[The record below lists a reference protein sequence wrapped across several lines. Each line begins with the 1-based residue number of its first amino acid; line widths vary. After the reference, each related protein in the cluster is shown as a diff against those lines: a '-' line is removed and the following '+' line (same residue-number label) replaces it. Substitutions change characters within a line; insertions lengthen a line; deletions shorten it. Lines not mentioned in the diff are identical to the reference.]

1 MRRFFANI
9 NPSDATITL
18 SAEDSN
24 HILNV
29 LRLERSAQIIVCDG
43 NGTDYTCELTETA
56 KNAAIATIQSSSLCP
71 AEPQTKVTLFQ
82 GLPKSD
88 KMELIIQKCVE
99 IGVTA
104 IVPVITD
111 RTIVKM
117 NGKESTKVARWQ
129 KIAESAAKQ
138 AGRGIIPHIAEVVT
152 FRQSL
157 DTAAK
162 FEHKMVAYE
171 NEQEFSIKSYLHK
184 ATSGSA
190 SLSEGGVSAADGG
203 RPLALFIG
211 PEGGFS
217 DKEATAMADSNIT
230 HVSLGKRILRTET
243 AGMAALTMILY
254 ELGDV

>member
-9 NPSDATITL
+9 NPSDTSITL

-29 LRLERSAQIIVCDG
+29 LRLELGAQIIICDG
-43 NGTDYTCELTETA
+43 NGTDYTCKLTETT
-56 KNAAIATIQSSSLCP
+56 KNSATAAIQSSSPCL

-117 NGKESTKVARWQ
+117 NGKEMAKVARWQ

-138 AGRGIIPHIAEVVT
+138 AGRGIVPNIGKVAT

-157 DTAAK
+157 EMTMA
-162 FEHKMVAYE
+162 FENRIAAYE
-171 NEQEFSIKSYLHK
+171 NEQNYSIKNYF
-184 ATSGSA
+184 AVA
-190 SLSEGGVSAADGG
+190 NCVS
-203 RPLALFIG
+203 PFALFIG
-211 PEGGFS
+211 PEGSFS
-217 DKEATAMADSNIT
+217 ANEATALTNAGIT